1 MLVSVLSSGAE
12 QVLPASTV
20 LPANTVLVL
29 RNGRVLIGRANIV
42 GSLYE
47 ITVGEQGQ
55 ARVPVSDVEMACA
68 TLDEAYFRKRENV
81 RADDLHGHFSLA
93 DWCLRNGLPSRA
105 ADQLLVV
112 YCIAPKHPQL
122 ISTERRLV
130 SMESP
135 HASLTPVAP
144 EVLTA
149 SDPDEV
155 GAAPVLPEGAMGYFT
170 QRIQPML
177 LNRCASNACHGQR
190 STQQFQLIRPTRGQ
204 PMSHRMT
211 QRNLLQAMSFVDRT
225 RPEQSRLLIAPGS
238 PHGKQQAPVFSERD
252 AVQYQQLVAWAKIV
266 AGKGTIKEPALLTTP
281 VYEAGT
287 PPVPPPRN
295 ASQAS
300 FESKDAPTSKHQ
312 PPTASDASSSADA
325 PGVPQEP
332 GAFEPSATLQMPQR
346 LPVAPETPADPLDPE
361 AFNREFGEKK
371 P

>member
-1 MLVSVLSSGAE
+1 MLVSVLASGAE
-12 QVLPASTV
+12 QVLPVNSALAESS
-20 LPANTVLVL
+20 VLVL

-42 GSLYE
+42 GNLYE
-47 ITVGEQGQ
+47 ITLGEQGQ
-55 ARVPVSDVEMACA
+55 VRVPVSDVEMACA
-68 TLDEAYFRKRENV
+68 TLDEAYFRKRESV

-93 DWCLRNGLPSRA
+93 DWCLRNGLTSRA
-105 ADQLLVV
+105 ADQLLAV

-122 ISTERRLV
+122 TSAERRLV

-135 HASLTPVAP
+135 QSALTRVAP
-144 EVLTA
+144 ETLAV
-149 SDPDEV
+149 SEPDDV
-155 GAAPVLPEGAMGYFT
+155 GASPLLPEGAMGYFT

-190 STQQFQLIRPTRGQ
+190 SAQQFQLVRPTRGQ

-211 QRNLLQAMSFVDRT
+211 QRNLLQAMSYVDRA

-238 PHGKQQAPVFSERD
+238 PHGKQQTPVFSERD

-266 AGKGTIKEPALLTTP
+266 AGKGTVKEPALLTTP
-281 VYEAGT
+281 VFEAGT
-287 PPVPPPRN
+287 PPVAPPRN
-295 ASQAS
+295 ASHAS
-300 FESKDAPTSKHQ
+300 FESKDPPASNRPPLTAP
-312 PPTASDASSSADA
+312 DASSPTGA
-325 PGVPQEP
+325 PVTPQEP

-346 LPVAPETPADPLDPE
+346 LPAAPETPADPLDPE